1 MIFASMATASVL
13 GQAPMPDVL
22 LDNVHLDAAK
32 ATVSKAAAAHQTELL
47 FVAMHNKSS
56 DVPMFCLDQLG
67 TLTRREQAQLVAR
80 ILLDDNILIY
90 RRGEPSISSTEI
102 QIIQSDLQ
110 QKLQQIA
117 YKLLGTNQQP
127 RADFLT
133 RKEATDLA
141 ERLNKVSN

>member
-1 MIFASMATASVL
+1 MIFAVIAVASVL
-13 GQAPMPDVL
+13 GQAPTPDVL
-22 LDNVHLDAAK
+22 LDGVHIDAAK
-32 ATVSKAAAAHQTELL
+32 ATLSKAVAAHQTERL

-67 TLTRREQAQLVAR
+67 PLTKREQEQLVAR
-80 ILLDDNILIY
+80 VLLDDSILIY
-90 RRGEPSISSTEI
+90 RRGELSTSSTEI

-110 QKLQQIA
+110 EKLQQVA

-133 RKEATDLA
+133 RKESTDLA